1 MTAAQGGA
9 RLDGERERV
18 GVGMKG
24 FCFLGGDFFLAN
36 ILESSLLPYVQG
48 EVGGLVGGEGRGER
62 LVREGGRGWK
72 RKKERERFGF

>member
-1 MTAAQGGA
+1 M
-9 RLDGERERV
+9 EREKI
-18 GVGMKG
+18 GVGMKE

-48 EVGGLVGGEGRGER
+48 EVWGLVGGERRGEG
-62 LVREGGRGWK
+62 LVREGEWGWK